1 MAWCASSAEAETCNF
16 AAAAGRCLAS
26 SRGANT
32 GAANSVKVDR
42 TEASVCSDLAEP
54 ATGSVAWER
63 AERTSE
69 AENLAASCTSR
80 TALGRTSRG
89 GSAAS
94 CAGSAGRRI
103 VTRVHVSFV
112 VPGGGME
119 GVAAPGTRLKKGHAS
134 AARALKRPKGSWH
147 SRPAATACAA
157 ADAVGGKRAS
167 SGPERGDPESS
178 CTRHAPSAQ
187 TSIFGV
193 CGSPRATSGEASWGV
208 PHFPLRWSAS
218 KAHQPKSHNRTRP
231 RESRS
236 RFSSLMSRWIRPRSC
251 RWATPMMASRSHEAQ
266 AASGATWPGRC

>member
-147 SRPAATACAA
+147 SRPACPA
-157 ADAVGGKRAS
+157 RL
-167 SGPERGDPESS
+167 P
-178 CTRHAPSAQ
+178 TRHLRRGQLGRAALPPPLVGFEGAPAQ
-187 TSIFGV
+187 VAQPHAAKRVQKQILKLDVAVDQAKVMQVGHTHDGV
-193 CGSPRATSGEASWGV
+193 AKP
-208 PHFPLRWSAS
+208 
-218 KAHQPKSHNRTRP
+218 
-231 RESRS
+231 
-236 RFSSLMSRWIRPRSC
+236 
-251 RWATPMMASRSHEAQ
+251 
-266 AASGATWPGRC
+266 